1 MLGQVAI
8 DVCRAS
14 IEGGVAI
21 APMCLAV
28 ISLNEHSTR
37 VKDSGLVDAKNADLC
52 SRRPHPSY
60 RVRLHPK
67 NKGNPIVMIATAK
80 DDAGKEEKNLVRLD
94 QQHVKFRHLNPK
106 ILALKDNMK
115 YTVEI

>member
-1 MLGQVAI
+1 MLGQAAI

-37 VKDSGLVDAKNADLC
+37 VKNSGLADAKNAALY
-52 SRRPHPSY
+52 SLRPHPSY

-67 NKGNPIVMIATAK
+67 HKGNPIVMIATAK

-94 QQHVKFRHLNPK
+94 QQHVKIPHLNPK
-106 ILALKDNMK
+106 ILVLKDNMK
-115 YTVEI
+115 YMVEI